1 MCYELNCN
9 IKKKYKMLRTQC
21 QNMIAWKEMFL
32 SRLEKD
38 DGDTVEKTSSARL
51 FQMWELWHSSQ
62 DDPVTD
68 SWSDLTHEYRPDER
82 QV

>member
-1 MCYELNCN
+1 
-9 IKKKYKMLRTQC
+9 
-21 QNMIAWKEMFL
+21 MFL